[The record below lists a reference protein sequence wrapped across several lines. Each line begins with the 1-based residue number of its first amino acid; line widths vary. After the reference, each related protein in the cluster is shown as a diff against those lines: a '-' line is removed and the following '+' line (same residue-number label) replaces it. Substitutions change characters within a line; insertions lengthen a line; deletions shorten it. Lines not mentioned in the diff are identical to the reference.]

1 MRVNYDEE
9 KKEYIK
15 REDSK
20 RKKEK
25 HDNLNEVERKQLRK
39 YEKEAKKVICDNLDD
54 EKKKH
59 LRKRIT
65 KEIKKSVIASVIM
78 EKYK

>member
-1 MRVNYDEE
+1 MMRVNYDEE

-39 YEKEAKKVICDNLDD
+39 YEKEAKKLYVIILMM
-54 EKKKH
+54 KK
-59 LRKRIT
+59 RNT
-65 KEIKKSVIASVIM
+65 
-78 EKYK
+78 